1 MAAPDYSNFPKP
13 MTQAEIDSMEG
24 IVVDP
29 NPLHI
34 DVKVRQTLTSTS
46 CSTLRSYSCFGFLF
60 FHRLHDRTL
69 HILLFP
75 FIHFL
80 WILYRPYTTYR
91 T

>member
-46 CSTLRSYSCFGFLF
+46 CSTLRSYSCFGFACSVYQKL
-60 FHRLHDRTL
+60 
-69 HILLFP
+69 ILKNLRFTVP
-75 FIHFL
+75 EFARQTRFL
-80 WILYRPYTTYR
+80 YDVK
-91 T
+91 